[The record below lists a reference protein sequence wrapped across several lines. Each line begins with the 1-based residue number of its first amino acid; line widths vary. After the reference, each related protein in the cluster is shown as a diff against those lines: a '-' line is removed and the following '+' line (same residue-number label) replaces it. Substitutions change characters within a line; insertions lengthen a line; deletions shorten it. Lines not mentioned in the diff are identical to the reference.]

1 MSSRKVCAAPVTDD
15 GVGYGYGHV
24 HDISWSVW
32 CWLLCSEEWK
42 VSDVMVGV
50 TDCCGTGRG
59 HHRVNELVALFGACD
74 TLGYYT
80 A

>member
-1 MSSRKVCAAPVTDD
+1 MKN

-32 CWLLCSEEWK
+32 CWLLFSEGWK
-42 VSDVMVGV
+42 VSGV
-50 TDCCGTGRG
+50 RVSVPDFCGMGRG
-59 HHRVNELVALFGACD
+59 QHMVNKSVAFFGACD
-74 TLGYYT
+74 TLGYST